1 MQKSSDLLAMRINV
15 IARDEIM
22 YHRAPKA
29 GGLRTDQL
37 DYGNWVSVRI
47 FYALGALA
55 ILLLGLSFVFPLVI
69 VGAIASLVALGYF
82 TYARYRFSLRGGDLQ
97 AQIRELVLH
106 HIEWDGEGRALD
118 IGCGNAA
125 LTIYVAKRFPNARV
139 TGIDYWGGKWEY
151 SRDVCE
157 RNATIEGV
165 ADRVNFQKAS
175 ASALPFEAGSFDAAV
190 SNLVFHEVSDTK
202 DKRDLIEEALRV
214 VRKGGAFAFQDLFL
228 VRRLY
233 GDVEDLLEVIGSWGI
248 ESVELLDTANSG
260 VVPKALRLPF
270 MLGAISI
277 LYGTK

>member
-1 MQKSSDLLAMRINV
+1 M
-15 IARDEIM
+15 
-22 YHRAPKA
+22 
-29 GGLRTDQL
+29 RTDQP

-47 FYALGALA
+47 LYALGALA

-69 VGAIASLVALGYF
+69 VGATAFLVALGYF
-82 TYARYRFSLRGGDLQ
+82 MYARYRFSLRGGDLQ

-106 HIEWDGEGRALD
+106 SVEWDGEGHALD

-125 LTIYVAKRFPNARV
+125 LTINMAKRFPTARV
-139 TGIDYWGGKWEY
+139 TGIDYWGGKWGY
-151 SRDVCE
+151 SRAVCE

-190 SNLVFHEVSDTK
+190 SNLVFHEVSDTN

-228 VRRLY
+228 VPRLY
-233 GDVEDLLEVIGSWGI
+233 GDVEDLLELIRSWGI
-248 ESVELLDTANSG
+248 ESVEFLDTAHSG
-260 VVPKALRLPF
+260 IVPKALRFRF
-270 MLGAISI
+270 MLGSIGI
-277 LYGTK
+277 LYGVK

>member
-1 MQKSSDLLAMRINV
+1 MGELK
-15 IARDEIM
+15 
-22 YHRAPKA
+22 
-29 GGLRTDQL
+29 TDQP

-47 FYALGALA
+47 LYALGALA

-69 VGAIASLVALGYF
+69 VGAIASLVAFGYF
-82 TYARYRFSLRGGDLQ
+82 MYARYRFSPRGGDLQ
-97 AQIRELVLH
+97 AKIRELVLH
-106 HIEWDGEGRALD
+106 RIEWDGEGYALD

-125 LTIYVAKRFPNARV
+125 LTICVAKRFPTARV

-151 SRDVCE
+151 SRAVCE

-202 DKRDLIEEALRV
+202 EKRDLIEEALRV

-228 VRRLY
+228 VNRLY
-233 GDVEDLLEVIGSWGI
+233 GDVEDLLEVIRGWGI
-248 ESVELLDTANSG
+248 ESVEFLDTAHSG
-260 VVPKALRLPF
+260 SVPKALRLPF
-270 MLGAISI
+270 MLGAIGI
-277 LYGTK
+277 LYGVK

>member
-1 MQKSSDLLAMRINV
+1 MGELK
-15 IARDEIM
+15 
-22 YHRAPKA
+22 
-29 GGLRTDQL
+29 TDQP

-47 FYALGALA
+47 PYALGALA

-69 VGAIASLVALGYF
+69 VGAIASLVAFGYF
-82 TYARYRFSLRGGDLQ
+82 MYARYRFSPRGGDLQ
-97 AQIRELVLH
+97 AKIRELVLH
-106 HIEWDGEGRALD
+106 RIEWDGEGYALD

-125 LTIYVAKRFPNARV
+125 LTICVAKRFPTARV

-151 SRDVCE
+151 SRAVCE

-202 DKRDLIEEALRV
+202 EKRDLIEEALRV

-228 VRRLY
+228 VNRLY
-233 GDVEDLLEVIGSWGI
+233 GDVEDLLEVIRGWGI
-248 ESVELLDTANSG
+248 ESVEFLDTAHSG
-260 VVPKALRLPF
+260 SVPKALRLPF
-270 MLGAISI
+270 MLGAIGI
-277 LYGTK
+277 LYGVK